1 MSEQDIQLAEITE
14 LILNHDKSNIS
25 ERGTHYYAKTLAEI
39 IKQYMAIE
47 IAGRDEVIK
56 QLHDDIR
63 YYRKDWKDQ
72 MIQDQG
78 LDYES

>member
-14 LILNHDKSNIS
+14 LIINHDKANSS
-25 ERGTHYYAKTLAEI
+25 ERGTYYHAKTLAEI
-39 IKQYMAIE
+39 IKRYIAIQ
-47 IAGRDEVIK
+47 IAGKDEVIK
-56 QLHDDIR
+56 TLHDDIR

-78 LDYES
+78 LDND